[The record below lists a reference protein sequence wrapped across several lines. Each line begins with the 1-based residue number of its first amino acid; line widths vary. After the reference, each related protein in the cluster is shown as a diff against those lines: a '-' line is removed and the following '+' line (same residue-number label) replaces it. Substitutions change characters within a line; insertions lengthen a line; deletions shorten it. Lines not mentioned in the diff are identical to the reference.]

1 MTSIISHY
9 SPSKVGDHDVVSAS
23 SQTDNK
29 QFVDRYERKFY
40 YLRLSITDVCNFKCT
55 YCLPDGYHPTGRKN
69 SSFLNQAEI
78 KRIVNAFADCGTT
91 KVRITGGE
99 PTLRKDFTE
108 IVASV
113 AGTRGIKKVA
123 MTTNGYRMAKQ
134 VDSWKDAGLTNINV
148 SVDSLDPKLFHQ
160 ITGENK
166 FHDVMNGIE
175 RALEIGY
182 EQIKVNVVLLKQYNG
197 SALPSFLHWIKS
209 RPIQLRF
216 IELMQTGEMDSLF
229 QEQHQSGVSI
239 RNHLIANGWLLK
251 VKEANDGPAQVF
263 VHPDYQGEIG
273 LIMPYEKGFCETCN
287 RLRVSATGK
296 LHLCLFGDHGVELR
310 DLLQQDQQ
318 EPQLIERIQSALDS
332 KSVSHFLQDGNT
344 GMTPHLASIGG

>member
-1 MTSIISHY
+1 MTQLVNQY
-9 SPSKVGDHDVVSAS
+9 TPQKKEGFLDSPNSGSAE
-23 SQTDNK
+23 
-29 QFVDRYERKFY
+29 FVDNFQRKFY

-69 SSFLNQAEI
+69 SSFLNQSEI
-78 KRIVNAFADCGTT
+78 KRVVKAFADCGTT
-91 KVRITGGE
+91 KVRLTGGE
-99 PTLRKDFTE
+99 PSLRKDFTD
-108 IVASV
+108 IIGSV
-113 AGTRGIKKVA
+113 AQTQGIDKVA
-123 MTTNGYRMAKQ
+123 TTTNGYRMAKQ
-134 VDSWKDAGLTNINV
+134 VDGWKDAGLTHINV

-175 RALEIGY
+175 RAFEIGY
-182 EQIKVNVVLLKQYNG
+182 QQVKVNVVLLKQLNG
-197 SALPSFLHWIKS
+197 QSLPSFLHWIKT

-216 IELMQTGEMDSLF
+216 IELMQTGEMNDLF
-229 QEQHQSGVSI
+229 KEQHQSGVSI

-251 VKEANDGPAQVF
+251 IKEANDGPAQVF
-263 VHPDYQGEIG
+263 VHPDYLGEIG

-287 RLRVSATGK
+287 RLRISAMGK

-310 DLLQQDQQ
+310 DLLEQDQQ
-318 EPQLIERIQSALDS
+318 EDALIERIQGALKT

>member
-9 SPSKVGDHDVVSAS
+9 VPNDLGDADDAS
-23 SQTDNK
+23 LHADNQ
-29 QFVDRYERKFY
+29 QFADRFERKFY
-40 YLRLSITDVCNFKCT
+40 YLRLSITDVCNFKCN

-78 KRIVNAFADCGTT
+78 KRIVNAFADCGTD

-99 PTLRKDFTE
+99 PTLRKDFTD
-108 IVASV
+108 IVATI
-113 AGTRGIKKVA
+113 AQTPGINKVA

-134 VDSWKDAGLTNINV
+134 VDSWQEAGLTNINV

-166 FHDVMNGIE
+166 FHDVMAGIE

-197 SALPSFLHWIKS
+197 NSLPSFLNWIKD

-251 VKEANDGPAQVF
+251 VKQANDGPAQVF

-296 LHLCLFGDHGVELR
+296 LHLCLFGEEGVELR
-310 DLLQQDQQ
+310 DLLQQDAQ
-318 EPQLIERIQSALDS
+318 EPQLIERIQNALNTKSA
-332 KSVSHFLQDGNT
+332 SHFLQDGKT